1 MSTKK
6 AVKDAEEPYKT
17 DGKDAPKGPA
27 QEPLAHPD
35 LPTSPP
41 IILLLMVMAGIV
53 ADWLMPINFGHGWGA
68 FGLILLLGA
77 LGCAF
82 WCTQIFKTAGT
93 NVNPAM
99 PSLSLVTDGPYRYS
113 RNPIYVCFLVA
124 YVGLAML
131 ADAPVMILLT
141 GGLFFLLDKYV
152 IRREEA
158 YLEATFGEEYLDY
171 KARVGRWL

>member
-6 AVKDAEEPYKT
+6 AVNDTEEPHEI
-17 DGKDAPKGPA
+17 DVEDAPEREA
-27 QEPLAHPD
+27 QAPLDHPD

-68 FGLILLLGA
+68 LGLILLLGA
-77 LGCAF
+77 LGYAF
-82 WCTQIFKTAGT
+82 WCMQLFKTAGT

-99 PSLSLVTDGPYRYS
+99 PSSSLVTEGPYKYS
-113 RNPIYVCFLVA
+113 RNPIYVCFLIA

-131 ADAPVMILLT
+131 ADAPVMILLSV
-141 GGLFFLLDKYV
+141 GLFFLLDKY
-152 IRREEA
+152 IIQPEEE

-171 KARVGRWL
+171 KNTVRRWV